1 VFCKPTLLIGSPV
14 ENDEALSSR
23 RKSLRIMIADDHEL
37 FNELI
42 TNVVLAHGLASDVV
56 SCRNFDDAYQAVGT
70 RKVGEDRKFDLII
83 LDMRMPGMKGCS
95 GLRRMLGIAGATPVA
110 IISGMLSPAEAREVM
125 REGAAGFLPKT
136 MPLHAL
142 EAAVKALLSGER
154 YVPPYLMV
162 KKDSDVVQA
171 RNVAA
176 APGDLTSRE
185 RQVLDELMQGWSN
198 KEIANNLGITEITV
212 KSHLMH
218 LFRKINAR
226 NRTDAVRIGLQLTHD
241 SIEEVTSSAAA

>member
-1 VFCKPTLLIGSPV
+1 
-14 ENDEALSSR
+14 
-23 RKSLRIMIADDHEL
+23 LRILIADDHEL

-56 SCRNFDDAYQAVGT
+56 SCRNFDDAYQIVGT
-70 RKVGEDRKFDLII
+70 RKITEDRKFDLII

-95 GLRRMLGIAGATPVA
+95 GLRRMLGIAGTTPVA

-136 MPLHAL
+136 MPLHEL
-142 EAAVKALLSGER
+142 EAAVKALLAGER

-162 KKDSDVVQA
+162 KKDAEVVQA
-171 RNVAA
+171 RTAA
-176 APGDLTSRE
+176 TAPGDLTSRE

-226 NRTDAVRIGLQLTHD
+226 NRTDAVRIGLQLTRD
-241 SIEEVTSSAAA
+241 TMEEIGASAAA

>member
-1 VFCKPTLLIGSPV
+1 M
-14 ENDEALSSR
+14 
-23 RKSLRIMIADDHEL
+23 RILIADDHEL

-42 TNVVLAHGLASDVV
+42 TNVALAYGLASDVV

-70 RKVGEDRKFDLII
+70 RKIGEERKFDLVI
-83 LDMRMPGMKGCS
+83 LDMRMPGMNGCS
-95 GLRRMLGIAGATPVA
+95 GLRRMLGIAGTTPVA

-136 MPLHAL
+136 MPLDDL
-142 EAAVKALLSGER
+142 KTAVKALLVGER
-154 YVPPYLMV
+154 YLPSYLMV
-162 KKDSDVVQA
+162 KKDAEAVQS
-171 RNVAA
+171 RNIAVS
-176 APGDLTSRE
+176 PCELTSRE

-226 NRTDAVRIGLQLTHD
+226 NRTDAVRIGMQISRTNM
-241 SIEEVTSSAAA
+241 EEVASPAAA

>member
-1 VFCKPTLLIGSPV
+1 V
-14 ENDEALSSR
+14 
-23 RKSLRIMIADDHEL
+23 RILIADDHEL

-42 TNVVLAHGLASDVV
+42 TTVALAYGLATDVV
-56 SCRNFDDAYQAVGT
+56 SCRNFDDAYQTVGT
-70 RKVGEDRKFDLII
+70 RKVGEERKFDLVI
-83 LDMRMPGMKGCS
+83 LDMRMPGMNGCS
-95 GLRRMLGIAGATPVA
+95 GLRRMLGVAGTTPVA

-136 MPLHAL
+136 MPLDDL
-142 EAAVKALLSGER
+142 KAAVKALLGGER
-154 YVPPYLMV
+154 YLPSYLMV
-162 KKDSDVVQA
+162 KKDADVVRA
-171 RNVAA
+171 RNIAVS
-176 APGDLTSRE
+176 PCELTSRE

-226 NRTDAVRIGLQLTHD
+226 NRTDAVRIGLHI
-241 SIEEVTSSAAA
+241 SRPSMEEVASPVAA

>member
-1 VFCKPTLLIGSPV
+1 M
-14 ENDEALSSR
+14 
-23 RKSLRIMIADDHEL
+23 RILIADDHEL

-42 TNVVLAHGLASDVV
+42 TNVALAHGLASDVV

-70 RKVGEDRKFDLII
+70 RKFGEERKFDLII

-95 GLRRMLGIAGATPVA
+95 GLRRMLAIAGATPVA

-136 MPLHAL
+136 MPLHEL
-142 EAAVKALLSGER
+142 EAAVRTLLAGDR

-162 KKDSDVVQA
+162 KKDAEAIQA
-171 RNVAA
+171 RNAA
-176 APGDLTSRE
+176 ACPNELTSRE

-226 NRTDAVRIGLQLTHD
+226 NRTDAVRIGLQLAR
-241 SIEEVTSSAAA
+241 SMEEVGSPAAA

>member
-1 VFCKPTLLIGSPV
+1 M
-14 ENDEALSSR
+14 
-23 RKSLRIMIADDHEL
+23 RILIADDHEL

-42 TNVVLAHGLASDVV
+42 TSVVLSRGIAGDVAS
-56 SCRNFDDAYQAVGT
+56 CKNFDDAYRLVGT
-70 RKVGEDRKFDLII
+70 RKIGEERNFDLII
-83 LDMRMPGMKGCS
+83 LDMRMPGMNGCS
-95 GLRRMLGIAGATPVA
+95 GLRRMMSVAAGTPVA

-136 MPLHAL
+136 MPLHEL
-142 EAAVKALLSGER
+142 EAAIKTLLAGGR

-162 KKDSDVVQA
+162 KKDAEAVTS
-171 RNVAA
+171 RS
-176 APGDLTSRE
+176 APASANDLTARE

-198 KEIANNLGITEITV
+198 KEIAGNLGITEITV

-226 NRTDAVRIGLQLTHD
+226 NRTDAVRIGLQLTRG
-241 SIEEVTSSAAA
+241 IAEGINAPAA

>member
-1 VFCKPTLLIGSPV
+1 M
-14 ENDEALSSR
+14 
-23 RKSLRIMIADDHEL
+23 RILIADDHEL

-42 TNVVLAHGLASDVV
+42 TNVALAHGLASDVV
-56 SCRNFDDAYQAVGT
+56 SCRNFDDAYQIVGT
-70 RKVGEDRKFDLII
+70 RKVGEDRRFDLII

-95 GLRRMLGIAGATPVA
+95 GLRRMLAVAGTTPVA

-136 MPLHAL
+136 MPLDEL
-142 EAAVKALLSGER
+142 KAAVKGLLVGER
-154 YVPPYLMV
+154 YVPSYLMV
-162 KKDSDVVQA
+162 KKDAEVVQA
-171 RNVAA
+171 RNTAA
-176 APGDLTSRE
+176 APGELTSRE

-226 NRTDAVRIGLQLTHD
+226 NRTDAVRIGLQFSH
-241 SIEEVTSSAAA
+241 EVAAPAAA

>member
-1 VFCKPTLLIGSPV
+1 
-14 ENDEALSSR
+14 
-23 RKSLRIMIADDHEL
+23 LRILIADDHEL

-42 TNVVLAHGLASDVV
+42 TNVALAHGLASDVV
-56 SCRNFDDAYQAVGT
+56 SCRNFDDAYQTVGT

-83 LDMRMPGMKGCS
+83 LDMRMPGMNGCS
-95 GLRRMLGIAGATPVA
+95 GLRRMLGIAGTTPVA

-136 MPLHAL
+136 MPLDDL
-142 EAAVKALLSGER
+142 KVAVKGLLTGER
-154 YVPPYLMV
+154 YVPSYLMV
-162 KKDSDVVQA
+162 KKDAEVVQA
-171 RNVAA
+171 RHAVA
-176 APGDLTSRE
+176 APGELTSRE

-226 NRTDAVRIGLQLTHD
+226 NRTDAVRIGLQLTH
-241 SIEEVTSSAAA
+241 EVSSPAAA